1 MALLS
6 LSQSSFS
13 AAVCGL
19 SLLHRLYVAV
29 FGGGGSFASARK
41 EEQHVGVYVK
51 SRALVGNSPTLV
63 GQKPNCF
70 VT

>member
-1 MALLS
+1 MMALLS

-41 EEQHVGVYVK
+41 EEEHVRGIREEQGL
-51 SRALVGNSPTLV
+51 SW
-63 GQKPNCF
+63 
-70 VT
+70 